1 MKNDKKQPEYG
12 LNADENTMKEL
23 LMQLSGYKKR
33 FKELA
38 EENKKLKK
46 QLEVYLKHDEG
57 YSGSWSW
64 ATKIA
69 FVIKTAGRPLH
80 ASEILALLET
90 KEPELDNKVDKLK
103 FLSAFLTEAKK
114 KSRLYTYKVSGI
126 RGNYYYLPEWNDAN
140 YNLSEPM
147 RKKINQYAR

>member
-1 MKNDKKQPEYG
+1 MKNDKKQPENR

-23 LMQLSGYKKR
+23 LMQLTDYKKR
-33 FKELA
+33 FKELT

-46 QLEVYLKHDEG
+46 QLEVYLEHDDD
-57 YSGSWSW
+57 YSGNWSW
-64 ATKIA
+64 TTKIA

-80 ASEILALLET
+80 ATEILALLET

-114 KSRLYTYKVSGI
+114 NSRLYTYKVGGI
-126 RGNYYYLPEWNDAN
+126 RGNYYYLPEWNDPN
-140 YNLSEPM
+140 CNLSDQM
-147 RKKINQYAR
+147 RKKINLYIH